1 MKDINEMFK
10 ALAPF
15 KAAVDA
21 LACEDADMLLS
32 EKIIAFVLKK
42 LGELQSNISK
52 ELIQRFSVRI
62 GERRNDH
69 LVHLFEYLKKSSCIN
84 QPEDH
89 LGHKICRQKIAAMA
103 TTLIQRLF
111 GNNKSDKVASNEE
124 VTTSNTNGQET
135 QTQMTLA
142 QELYAFVADDKN
154 EEEQYNNV
162 SSRGVQKEMMLYEIT
177 KTRPNNLEKLYA
189 ALKTIKP
196 TLVEAERAFSVLGYF
211 GSKIRNRLNDDT
223 IDALFLRHYYSK

>member
-1 MKDINEMFK
+1 
-10 ALAPF
+10 
-15 KAAVDA
+15 
-21 LACEDADMLLS
+21 
-32 EKIIAFVLKK
+32 
-42 LGELQSNISK
+42 
-52 ELIQRFSVRI
+52 
-62 GERRNDH
+62 
-69 LVHLFEYLKKSSCIN
+69 
-84 QPEDH
+84 
-89 LGHKICRQKIAAMA
+89 MA

-111 GNNKSDKVASNEE
+111 GNNGSDEVSSNDE
-124 VTTSNTNGQET
+124 VTTSNTNVQET

-162 SSRGVQKEMMLYEIT
+162 SSRVVQKEMMLYEIT

-196 TLVEAERAFSVLGYF
+196 TSVEAERAFSVLGYF

-223 IDALFLRHYYSK
+223 IDALLFLRHYYSK